1 MTQHGNR
8 HRKSAKERSLAHQ
21 NALTSFS
28 DTQMAPEIHPSQVLL
43 GLWGQGCWSEGWGAG
58 ILSLVPAGLQMIASD
73 KQTTAGGIKIKLE
86 INTIEQ
92 NMVIHIM

>member
-8 HRKSAKERSLAHQ
+8 HRTSAKGRSLAHQ
-21 NALTSFS
+21 NALTSFP

-58 ILSLVPAGLQMIASD
+58 LLSLDPGLHKIASD
-73 KQTTAGGIKIKLE
+73 KQSTAGGIKIKLE

-92 NMVIHIM
+92 NLVIYIM